1 MVLETG
7 MNLISLQ
14 LARIKPVNVYQVSN
28 TIQNV
33 LFEP

>member
-7 MNLISLQ
+7 KNLISLQ
-14 LARIKPVNVYQVSN
+14 LAQIKPVNVYQVSS
-28 TIQNV
+28 TIHII

>member
-1 MVLETG
+1 MVLVTR

-14 LARIKPVNVYQVSN
+14 HAKIKPVNVYQVSS

-33 LFEP
+33 L